1 MTKTSVWVLWLVMM
15 TPALIW
21 TTWVMVYGNDRP
33 LPMAL
38 AVVPFL
44 VCPVLYAVLV
54 QRGRRERSPDTSDS
68 SQDTAPPSSEIN
80 ASGKASGKASD
91 PSSSTGS
98 SQEAQ
103 ALATLRM
110 AMEGKLETTIPRL
123 LDRQEQERLE
133 ACFSWSTFY
142 LRQVEYRPQAAICH
156 GQLRTNPDAAYAT
169 IGQKLSQAFSDRFIL
184 LLQEGQHG
192 KPFFAI
198 VPNPHAQPSPQPASS
213 QPNETGNQGI
223 TPSGSLPPSQ
233 PSHQPTPVTS
243 SSSRAPSTDSTQW
256 LVDYQI
262 ILALALLALT
272 LLTTTLMGAELLNNQ
287 TVLQRDWDF
296 LRSGI
301 PYSLSL
307 VAILLAHEGSYYL
320 AARSHRIPVTLPY
333 LIPIP
338 AFLGTC
344 GVFSH
349 LHGPI
354 PDRKSLLDMSVA
366 GPWGGLLLSLPLL
379 GWGLSQ
385 SNLVPLDAVP
395 NLFNVNAL
403 DPRYSLLLF
412 LTSKIALP
420 SFPAPSQGIA
430 LHPIAIAGYAGLW
443 FTAIKLLPIGSF
455 CGGRI
460 IHAMVGQRI
469 GAIVG
474 QITRLVLLALSLVRT
489 EFLIIALALF
499 FVPAGDRPALNDV
512 SALDNYR
519 DFAGL
524 ITLVLAALILL
535 PAPRL

>member
-1 MTKTSVWVLWLVMM
+1 
-15 TPALIW
+15 
-21 TTWVMVYGNDRP
+21 
-33 LPMAL
+33 
-38 AVVPFL
+38 
-44 VCPVLYAVLV
+44 
-54 QRGRRERSPDTSDS
+54 
-68 SQDTAPPSSEIN
+68 
-80 ASGKASGKASD
+80 
-91 PSSSTGS
+91 
-98 SQEAQ
+98 
-103 ALATLRM
+103 
-110 AMEGKLETTIPRL
+110 
-123 LDRQEQERLE
+123 
-133 ACFSWSTFY
+133 
-142 LRQVEYRPQAAICH
+142 
-156 GQLRTNPDAAYAT
+156 
-169 IGQKLSQAFSDRFIL
+169 
-184 LLQEGQHG
+184 
-192 KPFFAI
+192 FAI
-198 VPNPHAQPSPQPASS
+198 VPNPRAHS
-213 QPNETGNQGI
+213 QPQTAPPQNATNNAANSEGI
-223 TPSGSLPPSQ
+223 APPGSPPSTQ
-233 PSHQPTPVTS
+233 TSNPPTPTS
-243 SSSRAPSTDSTQW
+243 NRPPATNSTQW
-256 LVDYQI
+256 LVDYQVF
-262 ILALALLALT
+262 LALLLLALT
-272 LLTTTLMGAELLNNQ
+272 LLTTTLMGAELVNNQ
-287 TVLQRDWDF
+287 TVMQRDWAF
-296 LRSGI
+296 LSSGL
-301 PYSLSL
+301 PYSLSV

-366 GPWGGLLLSLPLL
+366 GPWGGLLVSLPLL

-385 SNLVPLDAVP
+385 SNLVPLEAVP

-420 SFPAPSQGIA
+420 SFPAPSQGVA
-430 LHPIAIAGYAGLW
+430 LHPIAIAGYVGLW

-460 IHAMVGQRI
+460 IHAMVGQRV

-474 QITRLVLLALSLVRT
+474 QITRLALLALSLVRT

-535 PAPRL
+535 PAPRLLIQWLG